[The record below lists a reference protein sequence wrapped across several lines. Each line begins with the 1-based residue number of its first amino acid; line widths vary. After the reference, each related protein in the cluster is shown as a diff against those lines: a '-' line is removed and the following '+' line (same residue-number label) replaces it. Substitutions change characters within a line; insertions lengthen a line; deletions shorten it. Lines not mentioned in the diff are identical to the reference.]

1 MHGCLALDS
10 KNEPPFYLMT
20 QHLMSS
26 ADPKLLA
33 NVRIVLTRTS
43 HPGNIGAAA
52 RAMKTMGLSQLV
64 LVDPAVFP
72 NSQADAMASGAVD
85 LLAHARV
92 CATLAEA
99 LADTTLA
106 VGVSARRRDIVAEM
120 LTPAEVSARLLAEAQ
135 AAPVALVFG
144 NETSGLSNEEL
155 SLCQG
160 LVTIA
165 ANPDYSSLNL
175 AAAVQVLSYEIR
187 QAWLDRPS
195 WPQPELDAATG
206 DEVEKFYGHLETA
219 LAELEF
225 LNPGSPGKLMHKLRR
240 LFARTRLAKEEV
252 NILRGILTAAQEAR
266 QAANRARNCGTE

>member
-1 MHGCLALDS
+1 
-10 KNEPPFYLMT
+10 MT
-20 QHLMSS
+20 PS
-26 ADPKLLA
+26 DPKLPANNRPDPNLLA
-33 NVRIVLTRTS
+33 NIRIVLARTS

-72 NSQADAMASGAVD
+72 NSQADAMASGATDV
-85 LLAHARV
+85 LARARV
-92 CATLAEA
+92 CASLAEA
-99 LADTTLA
+99 LADATLA
-106 VGVSARRRDIVAEM
+106 LGVSARRRDIVAEV
-120 LTPAEVSARLLAEAQ
+120 LTPVEASTRLLAEAQ
-135 AAPVALVFG
+135 TGPVALVFG

-187 QAWLDRPS
+187 QAWLGQAS
-195 WPQPELDAATG
+195 WPQPEMDAASG
-206 DEVEKFYGHLETA
+206 DEVEKFYAHMETA
-219 LAELEF
+219 LTELEF
-225 LNPGSPGKLMHKLRR
+225 LNPGSPGKLMLKLRR

-266 QAANRARNCGTE
+266 RAAPREPNHGPK

>member
-1 MHGCLALDS
+1 
-10 KNEPPFYLMT
+10 MT
-20 QHLMSS
+20 P

-33 NVRIVLTRTS
+33 NIRIVLTRTS

-72 NSQADAMASGAVD
+72 NSQADAMASSAVD
-85 LLAHARV
+85 LLENARI
-92 CATLAEA
+92 CANLAEA
-99 LADTTLA
+99 LTDTTL
-106 VGVSARRRDIVAEM
+106 VLGVSARRRDIVAEV
-120 LTPAEVSARLLAEAQ
+120 LTPPEAATRLLTEAQ
-135 AAPVALVFG
+135 ASPVALVFG

-187 QAWLDRPS
+187 QTWLGHPA
-195 WPQPELDAATG
+195 WPQPEMDAATG
-206 DEVEKFYGHLETA
+206 DEVERFYVHLEAA

-225 LNPGSPGKLMHKLRR
+225 LNPGSPSKLMLKLRW

-252 NILRGILTAAQEAR
+252 NILRGILTAAQ
-266 QAANRARNCGTE
+266 AAKRAAHPVRNRGAK